1 MADPITLYKLIVLY
15 MLKKIDFS
23 MTNAQISNFILDQG
37 YTTYFT
43 LQSVLAEL
51 TEAIRKPF
59 KTPLSILSRQ
69 KGKKPSDFLETKY
82 PDRSVMMSTSI

>member
-23 MTNAQISNFILDQG
+23 MTNAQISNFVLDQG

-43 LQSVLAEL
+43 L
-51 TEAIRKPF
+51 
-59 KTPLSILSRQ
+59 
-69 KGKKPSDFLETKY
+69 
-82 PDRSVMMSTSI
+82 